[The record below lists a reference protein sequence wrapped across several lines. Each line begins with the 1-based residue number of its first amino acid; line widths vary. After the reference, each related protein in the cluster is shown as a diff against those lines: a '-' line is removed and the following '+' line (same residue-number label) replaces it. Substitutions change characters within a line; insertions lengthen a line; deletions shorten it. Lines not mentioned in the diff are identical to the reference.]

1 VLRQVGAES
10 KEFFMLDIAGIMVSS
25 MMMLMIIVRSVRL
38 DRLQPWFQ
46 AIERKMPVG
55 NVTRTSRRGS

>member
-1 VLRQVGAES
+1 
-10 KEFFMLDIAGIMVSS
+10 MLDVAGILVSS

-46 AIERKMPVG
+46 AIECKQ
-55 NVTRTSRRGS
+55 RTGDVSRTWRRGS

>member
-1 VLRQVGAES
+1 
-10 KEFFMLDIAGIMVSS
+10 MLDMAGIMVSS

-46 AIERKMPVG
+46 AIERKTPIGDVPV
-55 NVTRTSRRGS
+55 TWRRQS

>member
-1 VLRQVGAES
+1 
-10 KEFFMLDIAGIMVSS
+10 MLDVAGIIFSS

-46 AIERKMPVG
+46 AIERKKPG
-55 NVTRTSRRGS
+55 GGGTRTWRRGS

>member
-1 VLRQVGAES
+1 
-10 KEFFMLDIAGIMVSS
+10 MLDIAGIMVSS

-46 AIERKMPVG
+46 AVERETPIGDM
-55 NVTRTSRRGS
+55 TRTWRRRS